1 MGRQVV
7 MSNEAKKFWKQSNDE
22 GVYAAT
28 AEKCP
33 CETRQDCEAKGTSP
47 VHVAPNTEY
56 KWDMTWRPQ

>member
-28 AEKCP
+28 AEKMP
-33 CETRQDCEAKGTSP
+33 L
-47 VHVAPNTEY
+47 
-56 KWDMTWRPQ
+56 